1 MILIKNTTVV
11 TQNNKRQII
20 KNGAVLIE
28 GSKVADL
35 GPTKKLEKRYAKAK
49 KQIIDGQNKVVMP
62 GLINMHTHAAM
73 TLLRG
78 YADDMPLMDWLN
90 KKIWPAEAKM
100 KPRDIYEGAKL
111 ACREMLASG
120 TTTFFDMYW
129 QPEPTIKAVEE
140 AGIRGFVGPL
150 IIDLGLVNIGPA
162 QIEQV
167 YNKVKSK
174 ITDIAELT
182 IAPHSIYTVSEK
194 TLIWCQQFARQNKLL
209 LHIHLSET
217 EEEVKNCL
225 KQHNCRPVEYLEK
238 IGFLGNNVVAAHA
251 CWLTDREIKI
261 LAKRKANIAHC
272 PTSNLKLV
280 SGIMPLGKLLKAGVN
295 VALGTDGPSSNNNLD
310 MFEDMKIA
318 ALIHKWNER
327 NPEAGDAQT
336 ILDMATVNGAKA
348 LGMQNEIGSI
358 DIGMEADIVM
368 LNFDQPHLKP
378 HFNTASHLVYAARG
392 ADVVMVII
400 GGKIVFNKK

>member
-1 MILIKNTTVV
+1 MILIKNTTIV
-11 TQNNKRQII
+11 TQNEERRII

-28 GSKVADL
+28 GKKIIDV
-35 GPTKKLEKRYAKAK
+35 GPTKKIEKRYVKAK
-49 KQIIDGQNKVVMP
+49 KQVINGQGKVIMP

-100 KPRDIYEGAKL
+100 KSKDIYRGTKL
-111 ACREMLASG
+111 ACQEMLASG

-129 QPEPTIKAVEE
+129 HPEPMIKAVGET
-140 AGIRGFVGPL
+140 GIRSFIGPL
-150 IIDLGLVNIGPA
+150 VIDLGAVNIGPA
-162 QIEQV
+162 QIEQT
-167 YNKVKSK
+167 YNKLKSK
-174 ITDIAELT
+174 LSDVIELT
-182 IAPHSIYTVSEK
+182 IAPHSIYTVAEK

-217 EEEVKNCL
+217 EEEVRNCF
-225 KQHNCRPVEYLEK
+225 KQHGCRPVEYLEK
-238 IGFLGNNVVAAHA
+238 IRFLGDNVVAAHA
-251 CWLTDREIKI
+251 CWLTDKEIKI
-261 LAKRKANIAHC
+261 LAKRKASIAHC
-272 PTSNLKLV
+272 PTSNLKLA

-318 ALIHKWNER
+318 ALVHKWNER

-336 ILDMATVNGAKA
+336 ILDMATINGAKA

-358 DIGMEADIVM
+358 DIGLEADMIM
-368 LNFDQPHLKP
+368 LDFNQPHLRP
-378 HFNTASHLVYAARG
+378 HFNTVSHLVYAARG
-392 ADVVMVII
+392 ADVERVII
-400 GGKIVFNKK
+400 GGRVLYKK